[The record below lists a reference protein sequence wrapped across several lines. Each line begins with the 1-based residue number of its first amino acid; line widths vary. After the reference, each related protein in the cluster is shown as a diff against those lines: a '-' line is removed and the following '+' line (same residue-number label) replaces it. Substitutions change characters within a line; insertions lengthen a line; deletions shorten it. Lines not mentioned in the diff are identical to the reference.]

1 MEGMDERNDSA
12 RQYLSGPQ
20 LVNPRDRTD
29 LECCEKCQKITGT
42 LEGLQALLH
51 EDGYEHI
58 NRQELEVSKAQG
70 CPLCAHVLYFADE
83 NVYPSIDENRDIYWH
98 EDSWHEKVI
107 FQANNSGDIVH
118 KEIRPT
124 KHPFE
129 RIALKG
135 LTINFPYSTQPNS

>member
-20 LVNPRDRTD
+20 LVNLRDRTD
-29 LECCEKCQKITGT
+29 LECCEKCQKISGT
-42 LEGLQALLH
+42 LECLQALLH

-70 CPLCAHVLYFADE
+70 CPLCAHVLHFADE
-83 NVYPSIDENRDIYWH
+83 NVTRTVTCIGTRILGTRKLYSKPIN
-98 EDSWHEKVI
+98 
-107 FQANNSGDIVH
+107 FGDVAH

-135 LTINFPYSTQPNS
+135 LTMDFPYSTQPNS